1 MTDRKPNLETVDLME
16 ECNGC
21 LFGLMLSLTDL
32 NYRIT
37 NKGSYLAVPFLLTAI
52 DTSVI

>member
-37 NKGSYLAVPFLLTAI
+37 NRQLPGCSIFADCY
-52 DTSVI
+52 